1 MKLPIVSRK
10 KYEILQNN
18 INLINKQRIE
28 ITKNYQKFQQEYYK
42 MKGANLDLGNGLEII
57 NTKLLEKQKECA
69 NLKRLLTK
77 NGIEYKKGK
86 NKNDVCK

>member
-1 MKLPIVSRK
+1 MGLPIVSRK

-18 INLINKQRIE
+18 INLINKQRME
-28 ITKNYQKFQQEYYK
+28 ITKNYQKLQQEYYTI
-42 MKGANLDLGNGLEII
+42 KGNNLDLGNELEII

-86 NKNDVCK
+86 NEK